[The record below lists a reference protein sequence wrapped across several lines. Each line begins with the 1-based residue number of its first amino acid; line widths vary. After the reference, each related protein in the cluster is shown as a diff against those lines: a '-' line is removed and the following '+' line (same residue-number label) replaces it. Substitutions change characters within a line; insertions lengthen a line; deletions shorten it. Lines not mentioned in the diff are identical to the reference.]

1 MKSAADRWA
10 NGAKWPAPLLR
21 PSPDALLEMRISIY
35 QSGYIRHHQKVI
47 SLYGKD
53 KVRWGIIFC
62 LHTYPHPFLMHIAQL
77 FNS

>member
-35 QSGYIRHHQKVI
+35 QSGYIRHHQRVI

-53 KVRWGIIFC
+53 KDKEDGE
-62 LHTYPHPFLMHIAQL
+62 L
-77 FNS
+77 FFACTLIRILF